1 MAGRSPYPKLVH
13 VVVAGQIGGAER
25 FLVSLASRPELSGAE
40 HCIALMT
47 PNPALRALFVEAGL
61 KVRDPG
67 LVRENPLAYLWRSYG
82 PRDIAWLSEVIRDEH
97 GDILHAHTYGS
108 HVLAARAG
116 MRLGLPVVRTEH
128 GVRHYRDPSCAL
140 NRHWAL
146 RHTDRVVAVSR
157 FVGRSVAELAPHA
170 ADKITVVPNGIDMTR
185 FRPADGPREGPIT
198 FAAVGRLE
206 PVKRVHLAIEAVA
219 QVPGVHLTI
228 AGDGQERGRLERL
241 VRELALQDRVQLLG
255 AVGDVRRV
263 LASCD
268 GLINTTRDEGLGLA
282 VIEAAAMGKPA
293 IAFASG
299 GIPEIVQD
307 GRTGWLVT
315 SETAAGLAAALAEAA
330 ADRRRTAKMGEAARQ
345 WVEPR
350 FGVDAMCSGYAKVY
364 DALWQTAGQQT

>member
-1 MAGRSPYPKLVH
+1 MAGRSPYPKVVH
-13 VVVAGQIGGAER
+13 IVVAGQIGGAER

-47 PNPALRALFVEAGL
+47 PNPALRALFVNAGL
-61 KVRDPG
+61 NVRDRGP
-67 LVRENPLAYLWRSYG
+67 VRESPLAYVWRSYG
-82 PRDIAWLSEVIRDEH
+82 PADLAWLSEMVREEG

-116 MRLGLPVVRTEH
+116 MRLGLPVMRTEH

-146 RHTDRVVAVSR
+146 RHTDRIVAVSQ
-157 FVGRSVAELAPHA
+157 FVGRKVAELAPHA
-170 ADKITVVPNGIDMTR
+170 AGKITVVPNGIDMAW
-185 FRPADGPREGPIT
+185 FQPALAPVEGPIR
-198 FAAVGRLE
+198 FAVAGRLE
-206 PVKRVHLAIEAVA
+206 PVKRVHLAVEAVA
-219 QVPGVHLTI
+219 QVPGVQLTI
-228 AGDGQERGRLERL
+228 AGDGQERTRLERL
-241 VRELALQDRVQLLG
+241 VQQLRLQERVQFLG
-255 AVGDVRRV
+255 HVRDTRPV

-293 IAFASG
+293 LAFASG

-307 GRTGWLVT
+307 GQTGWLVQG
-315 SETAAGLAAALAEAA
+315 ETAAGLAAALSA
-330 ADRRRTAKMGEAARQ
+330 ADRRRCEEMGRAARQ

-350 FGVDAMCSGYAKVY
+350 FGLDAMCRGYAKVY
-364 DALWQTAGQQT
+364 DALRQTAGQHA